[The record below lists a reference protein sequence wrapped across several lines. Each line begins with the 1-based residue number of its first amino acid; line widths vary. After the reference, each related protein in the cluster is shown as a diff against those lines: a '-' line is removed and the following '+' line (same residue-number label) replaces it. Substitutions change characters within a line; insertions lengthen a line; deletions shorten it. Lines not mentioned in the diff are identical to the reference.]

1 MSRPKEVTPIPKA
14 PKKPP
19 AARKRVRPVSVRRLS
34 EKEARAHVRG
44 TVIARDNYRC
54 VGPDRGL
61 PDLCSSPFPDRPP
74 LEVHEAFQRSTHPG
88 SHLRPD
94 DCVTLCQTH
103 HDAVTSPVGE
113 ARQRALDA
121 GLIVKATT

>member
-1 MSRPKEVTPIPKA
+1 MTRPNEVTPRFKQPPK
-14 PKKPP
+14 PKPN
-19 AARKRVRPVSVRRLS
+19 RKGVRPVSVRRLS
-34 EKEARAHVRG
+34 EAEARAHVRAE
-44 TVIARDNYRC
+44 VIARDHYRC

-61 PDLCSSPFPDRPP
+61 PGVCSSPFPDRPP
-74 LEVHEAFQRSTHPG
+74 LEVHEAYQRSTHPG

-113 ARQRALDA
+113 ARRLAERV
-121 GLIVKATT
+121 GLIVRASS